1 MSLEQLFGGPEQISL
16 ESLDRQHRIISLES
30 TNLSQ
35 TLSAVTDRLPGFLV
49 DVKHFITN
57 TMNPFASTT
66 GLVNSHTL
74 EARLRNVDFLL
85 VAGLAVDTP
94 PGFRAKWLDYIQAL
108 NQGQA
113 VLDIFQAT
121 ALKPFE
127 TWLGTLINSP
137 DLLRSVGS
145 APSLMR
151 YKAPDLDGIKAAM
164 AKCFDPKSG
173 DVSATVGDVVS
184 RSADIPVV
192 TRQLNDINSRFATI
206 DRKVL
211 IRQVTAITEL
221 LDALIAGIKEDP
233 EGLPVSGATLK
244 TLTEMTFNM
253 AREVEFY
260 SAHAYAV
267 ESFTQSVKD
276 SYKRLEKVAALK

>member
-121 ALKPFE
+121 
-127 TWLGTLINSP
+127 
-137 DLLRSVGS
+137 
-145 APSLMR
+145 
-151 YKAPDLDGIKAAM
+151 
-164 AKCFDPKSG
+164 
-173 DVSATVGDVVS
+173 
-184 RSADIPVV
+184 
-192 TRQLNDINSRFATI
+192 
-206 DRKVL
+206 DRK
-211 IRQVTAITEL
+211 
-221 LDALIAGIKEDP
+221 
-233 EGLPVSGATLK
+233 
-244 TLTEMTFNM
+244 
-253 AREVEFY
+253 
-260 SAHAYAV
+260 
-267 ESFTQSVKD
+267 SV
-276 SYKRLEKVAALK
+276 V